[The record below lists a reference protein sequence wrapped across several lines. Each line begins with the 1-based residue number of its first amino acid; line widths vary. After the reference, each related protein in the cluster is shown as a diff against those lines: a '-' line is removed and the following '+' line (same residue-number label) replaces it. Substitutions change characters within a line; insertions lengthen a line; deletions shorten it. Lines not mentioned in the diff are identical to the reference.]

1 MLKPQQGQNGRDE
14 MQQTNSGGHALL
26 QLTAQQP
33 QPPWRASTCA
43 QGALGWENC
52 SHGRK
57 VSPTP
62 PLCLIFKG
70 KWAGLGLAEAA
81 VTTRT
86 DFFFLV
92 LKILGKSEQRNSIA

>member
-1 MLKPQQGQNGRDE
+1 
-14 MQQTNSGGHALL
+14 MQQTNNGSRALF

-43 QGALGWENC
+43 QGALGWEIC

-57 VSPTP
+57 GSPTHP
-62 PLCLIFKG
+62 VGIIFKG
-70 KWAGLGLAEAA
+70 KWVGLGLAEDA
-81 VTTRT
+81 VTTHT
-86 DFFFLV
+86 HFFFFLV